1 MRSCLGLDAH
11 QVTFQTYLRLVPQVR
26 PSFGLTWVSAQ
37 GLPEPR
43 LASKEGREPFGGL
56 RPGSGAPGSSLSS
69 GRILSSSSQIFRGSD
84 NARSLVRAESQ
95 QILVTCNQQIRFR
108 KSGALQKHIVARITA
123 FLYRASN
130 LHTDAAR
137 QNYLQRR
144 CCPGLFPGE
153 LSVRTRTI
161 SASISSQVAI

>member
-1 MRSCLGLDAH
+1 MIAWC
-11 QVTFQTYLRLVPQVR
+11 LVPQVR
-26 PSFGLTWVSAQ
+26 PSFGLTWGSALGPSQPQVSVQKKDAN
-37 GLPEPR
+37 PST
-43 LASKEGREPFGGL
+43 AL
-56 RPGSGAPGSSLSS
+56 RAGSGAPGPSLSS
-69 GRILSSSSQIFRGSD
+69 GRILLSSSQIFRRRN

-153 LSVRTRTI
+153 LFR
-161 SASISSQVAI
+161 

>member
-1 MRSCLGLDAH
+1 MEAEAICVIRQPMAFLTQVSVQTMDAWG
-11 QVTFQTYLRLVPQVR
+11 TR
-26 PSFGLTWVSAQ
+26 
-37 GLPEPR
+37 
-43 LASKEGREPFGGL
+43 
-56 RPGSGAPGSSLSS
+56 PGSSLSS

-84 NARSLVRAESQ
+84 NARSPVRAESQ

-123 FLYRASN
+123 LLYRASN

-153 LSVRTRTI
+153 LFR
-161 SASISSQVAI
+161 